1 MRVLGPLLCV
11 LMLLSTAAVAEDAAS
26 AFPSFCEEW
35 MHKLEVR
42 EEDNVKHIKWEPD
55 GTGVLGDYIG
65 YTHEHT
71 CMIKNGTG
79 SVPVGEIVYREIRYE
94 KRGGTVTEAA
104 QSTAQPVETTEVTE
118 IFRYDKGKWIY

>member
-1 MRVLGPLLCV
+1 MRVLGPFCV
-11 LMLLSTAAVAEDAAS
+11 LMLLSTAAVAEDAAA

-42 EEDNVKHIKWEPD
+42 EENNVSHIKWEPD

-65 YTHEHT
+65 YTREHT
-71 CMIKNGTG
+71 CTIKDGTN

-94 KRGGTVTEAA
+94 KRGGTVAEAEH
-104 QSTAQPVETTEVTE
+104 STAQPVETTEVTE
-118 IFRYDKGKWIY
+118 IFRFDKGKWIY

>member
-1 MRVLGPLLCV
+1 MRVFGSLCV
-11 LMLLSTAAVAEDAAS
+11 LMLLGSAALAQDAAG
-26 AFPSFCEEW
+26 AFPGFCEEW

-42 EEDNVKHIKWEPD
+42 EQNNVSHIKWESNGD
-55 GTGVLGDYIG
+55 GVSGEYIA

-71 CMIKNGTG
+71 CAVKDGTG

-94 KRGGTVTEAA
+94 KRGGTQVEAE
-104 QSTAQPVETTEVTE
+104 QSTARPVETTEVTE